1 MKHKQLSLEPGFRPA
16 FVVNSVQAAEMTIE
30 PGDKEGGP
38 DNRHHGAEQWLYV
51 VAGSGVA
58 TVEGQA
64 TPLKAGTLVVIE
76 RGERHEI
83 KNTGRRPLKTINFY
97 SPPAYSA
104 DGSRLA
110 PGKN

>member
-1 MKHKQLSLEPGFRPA
+1 MKHKQLSLKPGFRPA
-16 FVVNSVQAAEMTIE
+16 FVLNGVQAAEMTIE

-38 DNRHHGAEQWLYV
+38 DNRHHGADQWLYV

-64 TPLKAGTLVVIE
+64 TPLKAGALLVIE

-83 KNTGRRPLKTINFY
+83 RATGQRPLKTINIY
-97 SPPAYSA
+97 SPPAYDA
-104 DGSRLA
+104 DGNTLP
-110 PGKN
+110 PGKK